1 MLFVTIGQPASV
13 KRPYL
18 NFADVY
24 CEGEGVGEG
33 EGESE
38 GVGEGEGEREG
49 EGEVSIIL
57 PNCFFVIPQDSAVQQ
72 ARRPPCE
79 HVLML
84 KTSYLMS

>member
-38 GVGEGEGEREG
+38 GVGEGEGE
-49 EGEVSIIL
+49 VSIIL
-57 PNCFFVIPQDSAVQQ
+57 PNCSFVIPQDSAVQQ

-79 HVLML
+79 HVLLL

>member
-24 CEGEGVGEG
+24 CEGEGVGER
-33 EGESE
+33 
-38 GVGEGEGEREG
+38 EGEREG
-49 EGEVSIIL
+49 EDEREGEVSIIL